1 MLKATIRVNT
11 QGHSTSITFGDD
23 AGAFTFEGLSL
34 DPHPSWLAPEDWNLL
49 RVTVRGADAAAENV
63 EARFLP
69 DGAIIIL
76 R

>member
-1 MLKATIRVNT
+1 MCIAGAPTLV
-11 QGHSTSITFGDD
+11 TFGDD
-23 AGAFTFEGLSL
+23 AGAFAFEGLPL
-34 DPHPSWLAPEDWNLL
+34 DPPPYWLAPEDWNLL
-49 RVTVRGADAAAENV
+49 RVTVRGADLAAENV